1 MAIIRIQ
8 NTSNI
13 NAEGTRTNRNR
24 KPVFCI
30 TTGIMYASASDAAE
44 KIGCTQGNMSWAL
57 TGRMRTCKGM
67 RFCYVAEII
76 DHLEEIAD
84 IARKRAEKETAY
96 NAIVAKE
103 EAFKK
108 ANENVAKHQA
118 KCEELRRM
126 LAAEE
131 QKLKTAEITV
141 KNLIR
146 G

>member
-1 MAIIRIQ
+1 MALITIQ
-8 NTSNI
+8 NTSSI
-13 NAEGTRTNRNR
+13 NTIGTRTNGNR

-30 TTGIMYASASDAAE
+30 STGIMYASASDAAE
-44 KIGCTQGNMSWAL
+44 KIGCSQGNMSWAL

-67 RFCYVAEII
+67 RFCYVTEII

-84 IARKRAEKETAY
+84 IARKRAEKEIAY
-96 NAIVAKE
+96 DAIVAKE
-103 EAFKK
+103 KAIKEANDNL
-108 ANENVAKHQA
+108 ARHQA

-131 QKLKTAEITV
+131 QHLKTAEAAV
-141 KNLIR
+141 NNLIR

>member
-1 MAIIRIQ
+1 MALITIQ

-44 KIGCTQGNMSWAL
+44 QIGCTQSTMSWAL

-76 DHLEEIAD
+76 DHLEEIAG
-84 IARKRAEKETAY
+84 IARQRAEKETTYKVIAEA
-96 NAIVAKE
+96 NANIV
-103 EAFKK
+103 
-108 ANENVAKHQA
+108 KHQA
-118 KCEELRRM
+118 KCEQLRRQ

-131 QKLKTAEITV
+131 QQLKAAEATV